1 MGSWLPWRKLASNPP
16 GLDWPALP
24 WQARGLYALLLG
36 LADDAGV
43 IRLGKLGLQ
52 SLAGA
57 LRASWPELE
66 PHFDALVTTGWAEV
80 QAGAVL
86 LPHFEDSQRASTTAE
101 RVAQY
106 RERARNAPV
115 TPEKRDGNEKLPNS
129 NEDVTKS
136 YPDKNR
142 KEEIR
147 SEENRSDTLPKTPA
161 PRDVSAA
168 PQGTFALTAPPT
180 PAAPPAPAAAKTK
193 KERKPKEPKE
203 PKPPKEPTA
212 GSVIFAAYRE
222 AFLQRYGVEPPRDS
236 RTNRHFANVARNA
249 TVGRSA
255 ACSEP
260 DAIKEACAVAARYV
274 RHPDAHYAKQQHPP
288 AMLERDWHKLV
299 TEYRTGRTV
308 TGTHA
313 RDSERMESNPILAYA
328 AEVRALEEAER
339 RRQVEVVDV
348 EQ

>member
-24 WQARGLYALLLG
+24 WQSRGLYALLLG
-36 LADDAGV
+36 LADDFGV

-66 PHFDALVTTGWAEV
+66 PHFDALVMTGWAEV
-80 QAGAVL
+80 QEGAVM
-86 LPHFEDSQRASTTAE
+86 LPHFEDSQRAATTNE

-115 TPEKRDGNEKLPNS
+115 TPEKRSCNESLPKS
-129 NEDVTKS
+129 NEHVTKS

-147 SEENRSDTLPKTPA
+147 SEENRSELLPKTPA
-161 PRDVSAA
+161 QRDVS
-168 PQGTFALTAPPT
+168 PGQGSLALTPP
-180 PAAPPAPAAAKTK
+180 PAAAAKPT
-193 KERKPKEPKE
+193 KERKPKE

-212 GSVIFAAYRE
+212 GSVIFAAYRD
-222 AFLQRYGVEPPRDS
+222 AFMHRYGVEPPRDS

-249 TVGRSA
+249 CVGRSA

-274 RHPDAHYAKQQHPP
+274 RHPDALYAKQQHPP
-288 AMLERDWHKLV
+288 GLLERDWHKLV

-308 TGTHA
+308 TATTA
-313 RDSERMESNPILAYA
+313 RDHERTASNPILEFA
-328 AEVRALEEAER
+328 AEVRAQEEAAKR
-339 RRQVEVVDV
+339 RKAEVIDAVE
-348 EQ
+348 